1 MNEVAPIV
9 FLGNLPSLVK
19 KAADQLASATTAA
32 EVLAARDM
40 ASVAYDAAKK
50 AGRLAKA
57 KQARDEVIVRTA
69 HAQADALEIE
79 AEAKRLFADE
89 YDAAQERGEI
99 RKNGERSFS
108 DSEKVGLSDFPDL
121 SAKAIHESRLIRNA
135 EKADPGIV
143 RRTLDE
149 RLANGEEPT
158 RAALKR
164 AIQPETKRE
173 PIVADDALWLWGRL
187 RDFERQG
194 YFSKDPSTLLNG
206 MTDPMRADVRRLLPR
221 VLLFLER
228 MEKQK

>member
-1 MNEVAPIV
+1 MNELVPV
-9 FLGNLPSLVK
+9 VGKLPELVK

-32 EVLAARDM
+32 EVLDSCDM

-50 AGRLAKA
+50 AARLAKA
-57 KQARDEVIVRTA
+57 KAAHDEIIIKAA

-79 AEAKRLFADE
+79 ARAKRRLADE
-89 YDAAQERGEI
+89 YDAAQERREVAVG
-99 RKNGERSFS
+99 RPKTLPDGNTSATVA
-108 DSEKVGLSDFPDL
+108 DLGLS
-121 SAKAIHESRLIRNA
+121 SKAIYDARLIRDA
-135 EKADPGIV
+135 EDANPGIV

-164 AIQPETKRE
+164 AIQPEVEDK

-194 YFSKDPSTLLNG
+194 YFSKDPRSLLNG
-206 MTDPMRADVRRLLPR
+206 MTDPMRTDVRHVLPR

-228 MEKQK
+228 LMEKAK